1 MVTFVNKLTVHG
13 DVEEFLAAK
22 DRVTAYMC
30 AQPGYLGHQTLRLS
44 GGAPVFLELAQWQ
57 DAAAHRA
64 AVTHPDFQALVGG
77 LRGLA
82 TPEPGLYEVLADRSS
97 TPAEPVTAGAR

>member
-22 DRVTAYMC
+22 DRVTAYMS
-30 AQPGYLGHQTLRLS
+30 AQPGYLGHRTLRLA
-44 GGAPVFLELAQWQ
+44 GGEPVFLELADWQ

-64 AVTHPDFQALVGG
+64 AVTSPAFGALVGG
-77 LRGLA
+77 LKQLA
-82 TPEPGLYEVLADRSS
+82 TPEPALYETVPERGAG
-97 TPAEPVTAGAR
+97 TAAVPIAAGL